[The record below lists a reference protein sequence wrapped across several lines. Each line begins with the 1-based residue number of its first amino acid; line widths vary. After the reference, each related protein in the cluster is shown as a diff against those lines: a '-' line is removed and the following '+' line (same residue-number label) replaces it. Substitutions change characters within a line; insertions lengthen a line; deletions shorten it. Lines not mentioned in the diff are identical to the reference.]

1 MQIDEDVIDRNAEE
15 GARVV
20 ALALVAE
27 CDRAAGRL
35 ASGEDDE
42 ALHDFRVA
50 LRRLRTTLRAF
61 RPWLEGS
68 VRPRMEKR
76 LRKLARATNA
86 ARDAEVQL
94 AWLSAQRHAFAGRQQ
109 VGLDLL
115 CDRIAGR
122 CDGADGER
130 ARLLARYARM
140 SGRLARRLQTYEGHV
155 DASAASGP
163 LGGVLGTL
171 LSDQVGALRQ
181 RLGAI
186 RAAGDDEDVHR
197 ARIEAKRLRYLLEP
211 LRGNRH
217 ADARDVVKR
226 LKSLQDALGELHDC
240 HVLAGEIASALV
252 DAAAQRARRLFAAV
266 YEAGAS
272 GDGLRDEL
280 RGSARPGLLAL
291 ARVLRERRDAL
302 FAGLEREW
310 RAEGIR
316 ALAAEAQAIAGA
328 LEARAGGKVESER
341 KYLLAA
347 VPPRAEEVPAL
358 EIAQGWLPGA
368 HLHERIRR
376 VSGPEGER
384 YWRGLKQGTG
394 RQRLETEDETTRE
407 VFEALWPFTEG
418 RRVSKL
424 RRKVEDSGLTWEIDQ
439 FLDRDLVLAE
449 VELPVRSADAPLPE
463 WLRPLV
469 VREVTDD
476 PAYHNEV
483 LALSA
488 PGAARAERE
497 AQLAPE
503 PGKPLEERGAEVE
516 RADGP
521 EAGLR

>member
-35 ASGEDDE
+35 AIGEDDE

-68 VRPRMEKR
+68 VRRRMEKL

-94 AWLSAQRHAFAGRQQ
+94 AWLSAQRVGFAGRQQ
-109 VGLDLL
+109 IGLDFL

-122 CDGADGER
+122 RDGADGER
-130 ARLLARYARM
+130 DRLLARYARI
-140 SGRLARRLQTYEGHV
+140 SGKLARRLQTYEGHV

-163 LGGVLGTL
+163 FGGVLGML
-171 LSDQVGALRQ
+171 LSDQVDALRQ
-181 RLGAI
+181 GLGAI
-186 RAAGDDEDVHR
+186 RAAGDDENVHR
-197 ARIEAKRLRYLLEP
+197 TRIEAKRLRYLLEP

-240 HVLAGEIASALV
+240 HVLAGEIASAFV
-252 DAAAQRARRLFAAV
+252 DAAAERARKLYAAV

-272 GDGLRDEL
+272 GAELRDEL

-302 FAGLEREW
+302 FAGLERDW
-310 RAEGIR
+310 REGIGV
-316 ALAAEAQAIAGA
+316 LAAETQAIAGA

-347 VPPRAEEVPAL
+347 VPPRAEEVPAF

-368 HLHERIRR
+368 RLHERVRR
-376 VSGPEGER
+376 VRGPEGER

-394 RQRLETEDETTRE
+394 RQRLEADEETSRE

-418 RRVSKL
+418 RRVSKR
-424 RRKVEDSGLTWEIDQ
+424 RRKVDDAGLTWEIDQ
-439 FLDRDLVLAE
+439 FLDRDLILAE
-449 VELPVRSADAPLPE
+449 VELSMRTADAPLPE

-476 PAYHNEV
+476 PAYHNEA

-488 PGAARAERE
+488 PGATRSERE
-497 AQLAPE
+497 APLAPGPGE
-503 PGKPLEERGAEVE
+503 PPEHGAE
-516 RADGP
+516 
-521 EAGLR
+521 AGRGDPVV